1 MVVNWQIFT
10 INSFINTHTASSHFV
25 VCMVLFFQ
33 ADTVDGNI
41 SIVSDTTENKSPADI
56 TVCILSV
63 IHVLC
68 RCAVLN
74 ANCHGALI
82 SK

>member
-1 MVVNWQIFT
+1 V
-10 INSFINTHTASSHFV
+10 HGFV
-25 VCMVLFFQ
+25 LQ
-33 ADTVDGNI
+33 ADTVDDNI
-41 SIVSDTTENKSPADI
+41 SFVSDTTENKSAADI

-63 IHVLC
+63 INVFC
-68 RCAVLN
+68 RCAMLN

>member
-1 MVVNWQIFT
+1 
-10 INSFINTHTASSHFV
+10 
-25 VCMVLFFQ
+25 MVLFFQ